1 MEHRL
6 TERIASNRAV
16 DLFQSDY
23 SVVRAH
29 LHNISKG
36 GALLEADAGPLPYC
50 SHVRFELCA
59 LTPDTP
65 SRRLRGVVIHRDNQK
80 LGIMLL
86 DRWNDAE
93 WNALTRP
100 PRAAARI

>member
-6 TERIASNRAV
+6 AERIASNRAV
-16 DLFQSDY
+16 DLFRSDC
-23 SVVRAH
+23 SVVSGH
-29 LHNISKG
+29 LHNISKD

-59 LTPDTP
+59 PAPDTP
-65 SRRLRGVVIHRDNQK
+65 SRRLRGVVIHRDDQK

-86 DRWNDAE
+86 DTWNEAE

-100 PRAAARI
+100 PRAAARR